1 MVEARRLAVARLTW
15 GAVEELVVT
24 LVGMSSLRTPMP
36 EVSSQLAML
45 LPLLSSSECH
55 KLLCAFRSPMD
66 QCTVR

>member
-1 MVEARRLAVARLTW
+1 MARLTW

-45 LPLLSSSECH
+45 LPLLSSSSSECH